1 MFSFTGY
8 LNNYFL
14 DQVNKIIKK
23 LNLNY
28 SENFD
33 SNFGL
38 GFKAIGGG
46 CAVVSIA
53 GSGVG
58 IGIIFSSLI
67 EAYGK
72 NPELNDQL
80 FTYAIMGF
88 ALTEA
93 IALFGLM
100 ITFLILFG

>member
-1 MFSFTGY
+1 M
-8 LNNYFL
+8 LFL
-14 DQVNKIIKK
+14 FKIIKIAIFFDT
-23 LNLNY
+23 
-28 SENFD
+28 NFVT
-33 SNFGL
+33 

-58 IGIIFSSLI
+58 IGIIFASLI
-67 EAYGK
+67 EAYGN